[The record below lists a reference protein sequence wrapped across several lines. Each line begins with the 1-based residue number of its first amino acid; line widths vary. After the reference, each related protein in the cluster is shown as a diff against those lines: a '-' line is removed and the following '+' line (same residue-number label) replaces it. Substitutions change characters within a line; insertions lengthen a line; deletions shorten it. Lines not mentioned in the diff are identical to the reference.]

1 MLSCIF
7 CSQLDQ
13 SCDFLITLLLFDEF
27 ISNLP
32 ALQLLQG
39 GLLQEEIQKLKDKI
53 NNLNS
58 YFEFYE
64 SESNKL
70 ESALAKKHSDYN
82 DLRKQRDKLQEERKY
97 VYFLTVMAFWF
108 NGRSITLYITYS
120 DNEKCPRSFW
130 MEEANVTAEKDRL
143 KENLVNAKEKL
154 GNATPGVW
162 KCYIFFHT
170 FLFILLTAMGIFSL

>member
-82 DLRKQRDKLQEERKY
+82 DLRKQRDKLQEERNY
-97 VYFLTVMAFWF
+97 VYFLTVMAF
-108 NGRSITLYITYS
+108 
-120 DNEKCPRSFW
+120 
-130 MEEANVTAEKDRL
+130 
-143 KENLVNAKEKL
+143 
-154 GNATPGVW
+154 
-162 KCYIFFHT
+162 
-170 FLFILLTAMGIFSL
+170 